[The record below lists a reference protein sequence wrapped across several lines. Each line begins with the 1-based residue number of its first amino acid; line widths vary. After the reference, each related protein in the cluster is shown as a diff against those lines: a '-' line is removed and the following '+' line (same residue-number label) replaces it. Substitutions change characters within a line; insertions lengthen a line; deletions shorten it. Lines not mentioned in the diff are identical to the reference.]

1 MNDSQIAF
9 GKTRIARAAWVWGVD
24 VETAARILRSYEHEH
39 FFDWIH
45 ADEFLEKE
53 LWREK

>member
-9 GKTRIARAAWVWGVD
+9 GRTRIARAAGAWDVD